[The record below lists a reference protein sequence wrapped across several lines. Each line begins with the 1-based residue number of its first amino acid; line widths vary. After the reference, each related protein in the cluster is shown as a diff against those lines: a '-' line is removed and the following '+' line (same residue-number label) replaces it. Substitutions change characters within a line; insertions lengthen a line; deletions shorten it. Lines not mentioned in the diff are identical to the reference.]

1 MRENISVSSLSF
13 SYIIITGYNNKLAKC
28 RTHPIIL
35 PKVSLQYTIISAN
48 DSCPHYLSFPPPS
61 VVTADTPFINKL
73 KNAIVFH
80 FLDIIRLFFPYF
92 VSFFQR
98 FSSIPLPRM
107 SFTCA
112 RQLLFSHN
120 NNSLSRTLLFLSV
133 DPLARLIV
141 TLFLLVREKRG
152 IKKGGRNSKIYLSLK
167 KKKKPSG
174 TSASRN

>member
-1 MRENISVSSLSF
+1 MKENISVSSLSS
-13 SYIIITGYNNKLAKC
+13 SYIIITWYNNKLAKY

-73 KNAIVFH
+73 KNAIIFQ

-92 VSFFQR
+92 VPFFQR

-152 IKKGGRNSKIYLSLK
+152 IKKGEEILKYIYLQK
-167 KKKKPSG
+167 KEKPSG